1 MGVVEATAKILVEA
15 QMVLQGALEEVQDP
29 KIILEVLLLQ
39 DKAMLEET
47 LQLIMSEVLEVAVP
61 EVLELLLQAEMELPG
76 VLEFSL
82 Q

>member
-1 MGVVEATAKILVEA
+1 VGVVEATAKILVEA
-15 QMVLQGALEEVQDP
+15 QMVLQEALEEVQDP

-47 LQLIMSEVLEVAVP
+47 LQLIMSEVLEVAVL
-61 EVLELLLQAEMELPG
+61 EVLELLLRVEMELPE